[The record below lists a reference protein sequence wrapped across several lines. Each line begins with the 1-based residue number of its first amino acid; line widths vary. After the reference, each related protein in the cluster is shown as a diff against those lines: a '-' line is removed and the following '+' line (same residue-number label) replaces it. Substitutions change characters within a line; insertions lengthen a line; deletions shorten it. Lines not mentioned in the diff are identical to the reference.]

1 MTRSYGVTRVVLLS
15 SAVVFAEGYA
25 GHSWARPADAVI
37 AEADQRVSRSG
48 VLNAVWNGE
57 PRFILLDDEGHAI
70 RLMINDALLKS
81 LGGVQALVQKR
92 ITVAGK
98 RVSQTPEVIEVL
110 SIEIAGGNK

>member
-1 MTRSYGVTRVVLLS
+1 MTRSYGVTWVVLLS
-15 SAVVFAEGYA
+15 SALFIAEGCA
-25 GHSWARPADAVI
+25 GHSWARPADAGI

-57 PRFILLDDEGHAI
+57 PRFILLDDEGHAV
-70 RLMINDALLKS
+70 RLMIDDALLKS

-92 ITVAGK
+92 VTVAGR